1 MIDID
6 RTLEESK
13 IKRLLKNMKAQIN
26 MGKLAELGIELAG
39 GTVVGQKMGLDKFS
53 GIVGAVASIINITQT
68 LAQTP
73 KCLSPKKQIMRIYFM
88 RKRSY
93 SLAEGDYS
101 MNKKEEDKTIIRIVV
116 LVSSI
121 LLMKSAKSI

>member
-1 MIDID
+1 
-6 RTLEESK
+6 
-13 IKRLLKNMKAQIN
+13 
-26 MGKLAELGIELAG
+26 
-39 GTVVGQKMGLDKFS
+39 
-53 GIVGAVASIINITQT
+53 
-68 LAQTP
+68 
-73 KCLSPKKQIMRIYFM
+73 MRIYFM

-121 LLMKSAKSI
+121 LLMKIGKEYLGMILFALFVINDIILIIKNCLNKWRND

>member
-1 MIDID
+1 
-6 RTLEESK
+6 
-13 IKRLLKNMKAQIN
+13 
-26 MGKLAELGIELAG
+26 
-39 GTVVGQKMGLDKFS
+39 
-53 GIVGAVASIINITQT
+53 
-68 LAQTP
+68 
-73 KCLSPKKQIMRIYFM
+73 M

-121 LLMKSAKSI
+121 LLMKIGKEYLGMILFALFVINDIILIIKNYLNKWRNN

>member
-1 MIDID
+1 
-6 RTLEESK
+6 
-13 IKRLLKNMKAQIN
+13 
-26 MGKLAELGIELAG
+26 
-39 GTVVGQKMGLDKFS
+39 
-53 GIVGAVASIINITQT
+53 
-68 LAQTP
+68 
-73 KCLSPKKQIMRIYFM
+73 MRIYFM

-121 LLMKSAKSI
+121 LLMKIDKEYLGMILFALFVINDIILIIKNYLNKWRND

>member
-1 MIDID
+1 
-6 RTLEESK
+6 
-13 IKRLLKNMKAQIN
+13 
-26 MGKLAELGIELAG
+26 
-39 GTVVGQKMGLDKFS
+39 
-53 GIVGAVASIINITQT
+53 
-68 LAQTP
+68 
-73 KCLSPKKQIMRIYFM
+73 MRIYFM

-121 LLMKSAKSI
+121 LLMKIGKEYLGMILFALFVINDIILIIKNYLNIWRND

>member
-1 MIDID
+1 
-6 RTLEESK
+6 
-13 IKRLLKNMKAQIN
+13 
-26 MGKLAELGIELAG
+26 
-39 GTVVGQKMGLDKFS
+39 
-53 GIVGAVASIINITQT
+53 
-68 LAQTP
+68 
-73 KCLSPKKQIMRIYFM
+73 MRIYFM

-121 LLMKSAKSI
+121 LLMKIGKEYLGMILFALFVINDLILIIKNYLNKWRND

>member
-1 MIDID
+1 
-6 RTLEESK
+6 
-13 IKRLLKNMKAQIN
+13 
-26 MGKLAELGIELAG
+26 
-39 GTVVGQKMGLDKFS
+39 
-53 GIVGAVASIINITQT
+53 
-68 LAQTP
+68 
-73 KCLSPKKQIMRIYFM
+73 MRIYFM

-121 LLMKSAKSI
+121 LLMKIGKEYLGMILFALFVINDIILKIKNYLNKWRND

>member
-1 MIDID
+1 
-6 RTLEESK
+6 
-13 IKRLLKNMKAQIN
+13 
-26 MGKLAELGIELAG
+26 
-39 GTVVGQKMGLDKFS
+39 
-53 GIVGAVASIINITQT
+53 
-68 LAQTP
+68 
-73 KCLSPKKQIMRIYFM
+73 MRIYFM

-121 LLMKSAKSI
+121 LLMKIGKEYLGMILFALFVINDIILIIKNYLNKWRND

>member
-1 MIDID
+1 
-6 RTLEESK
+6 
-13 IKRLLKNMKAQIN
+13 
-26 MGKLAELGIELAG
+26 
-39 GTVVGQKMGLDKFS
+39 
-53 GIVGAVASIINITQT
+53 
-68 LAQTP
+68 
-73 KCLSPKKQIMRIYFM
+73 M

-121 LLMKSAKSI
+121 LLMKIGKEYLGMILFALFVINDIILIIKNYLNKWRND

>member
-1 MIDID
+1 
-6 RTLEESK
+6 
-13 IKRLLKNMKAQIN
+13 
-26 MGKLAELGIELAG
+26 
-39 GTVVGQKMGLDKFS
+39 
-53 GIVGAVASIINITQT
+53 
-68 LAQTP
+68 
-73 KCLSPKKQIMRIYFM
+73 M

-121 LLMKSAKSI
+121 LLMKIDKEYLGMILFALFVINDIILIIKNYLNKWRND

>member
-1 MIDID
+1 
-6 RTLEESK
+6 
-13 IKRLLKNMKAQIN
+13 
-26 MGKLAELGIELAG
+26 
-39 GTVVGQKMGLDKFS
+39 
-53 GIVGAVASIINITQT
+53 
-68 LAQTP
+68 
-73 KCLSPKKQIMRIYFM
+73 MRIYFM

-121 LLMKSAKSI
+121 LLMKIGKEYLGMILFALFVVNDIILIIKNYLNKWRND

>member
-1 MIDID
+1 
-6 RTLEESK
+6 
-13 IKRLLKNMKAQIN
+13 
-26 MGKLAELGIELAG
+26 
-39 GTVVGQKMGLDKFS
+39 
-53 GIVGAVASIINITQT
+53 
-68 LAQTP
+68 
-73 KCLSPKKQIMRIYFM
+73 MRIYFM

-121 LLMKSAKSI
+121 LLMKIGKEYLGLILFAVFVINDIILIIKNYLNKWRND